1 MTKREKTDIKEKT
14 QAALRVVSS
23 LYCSGEPF
31 WSTTTI
37 TREQLDAIREGLN
50 VSKTVVAKDALVCEL
65 TARVNALNDENT
77 KLRAAL
83 ARLGGTPADGLLDAE
98 PSFA

>member
-1 MTKREKTDIKEKT
+1 MKYARLGDLLI
-14 QAALRVVSS
+14 
-23 LYCSGEPF
+23 
-31 WSTTTI
+31 TTGII

-65 TARVNALNDENT
+65 TARVNALNEENT